1 MQRVV
6 DAYRSRTKGR
16 VVILDEAGI
25 LRADSDSRGA
35 PVPARDFSTRPEVR
49 RALGGDQA
57 HGFRH
62 STLLGQDLL
71 YVAVPAQL
79 GQPIFIVPTLSLIS
93 NSLLF
98 LALFQQLSPLA
109 ALGRMYVHH

>member
-1 MQRVV
+1 MSPR
-6 DAYRSRTKGR
+6 RN
-16 VVILDEAGI
+16 
-25 LRADSDSRGA
+25 
-35 PVPARDFSTRPEVR
+35 PARPTPTTT
-49 RALGGDQA
+49 
-57 HGFRH
+57 
-62 STLLGQDLL
+62 TLASFVTARTSGVWLCAIGELL
-71 YVAVPAQL
+71 YVAVPAQM

>member
-1 MQRVV
+1 MNSMRTTLK
-6 DAYRSRTKGR
+6 AY
-16 VVILDEAGI
+16 
-25 LRADSDSRGA
+25 
-35 PVPARDFSTRPEVR
+35 
-49 RALGGDQA
+49 
-57 HGFRH
+57 
-62 STLLGQDLL
+62 TLLLTLYPLELRREFGAEMGEVFEQQLQGAWEESGAKGWVRVWLCAIGELL

-109 ALGRMYVHH
+109 ALGRMYIHH

>member
-1 MQRVV
+1 MRTTVK
-6 DAYRSRTKGR
+6 AYDLLLTLYPLELRREFA
-16 VVILDEAGI
+16 DEMRDVFEQQLHGAGEQSG
-25 LRADSDSRGA
+25 LRGLVGVWLCAIG
-35 PVPARDFSTRPEVR
+35 E
-49 RALGGDQA
+49 
-57 HGFRH
+57 
-62 STLLGQDLL
+62 LL

-79 GQPIFIVPTLSLIS
+79 AQPIFIVPTLSLIS